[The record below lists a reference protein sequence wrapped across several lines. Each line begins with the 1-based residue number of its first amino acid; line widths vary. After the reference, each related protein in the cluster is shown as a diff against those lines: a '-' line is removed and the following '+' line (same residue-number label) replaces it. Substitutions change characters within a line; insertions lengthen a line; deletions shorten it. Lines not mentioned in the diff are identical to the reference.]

1 MKKTQ
6 SHQRRKYVLEFLY
19 DFIISVFAVPKQKG
33 IKVDIDLSLSAYS
46 NARRYYDQKK
56 QAARKEQKTADASYK
71 VRHNF

>member
-1 MKKTQ
+1 MP
-6 SHQRRKYVLEFLY
+6 LFL
-19 DFIISVFAVPKQKG
+19 PKQKG

-71 VRHNF
+71 VNIIFNPLP